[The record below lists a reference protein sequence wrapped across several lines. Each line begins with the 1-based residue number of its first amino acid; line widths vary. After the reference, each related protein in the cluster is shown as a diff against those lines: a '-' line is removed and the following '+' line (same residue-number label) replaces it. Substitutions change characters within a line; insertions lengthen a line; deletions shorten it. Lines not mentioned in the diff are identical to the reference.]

1 MPARLR
7 RLRAAARE
15 AAPALLGFAAVRVI
29 GVAVLFSWGHRS
41 GRPAAERMA
50 TLWDAQQYTEV
61 AAAGYDHGLP
71 SPGAGAHTGDAYS
84 NLAFFPLYPALIRLV
99 RAVTPLGFPSAAL
112 LIAWVA
118 SLAAAWG
125 IFAVAAWCHGRR
137 TGVLAAVVWGA
148 LPHAVV
154 ESLAYTEALFTAL
167 AAWSLYA
174 VLTRRWIWAGALCSL
189 AGLTRPTAVAL
200 VAAVV
205 AAAVATIVRGRAR
218 GRRAAP
224 GPAGLGRGS
233 AEVGWGPAEASRQAE
248 APRSAEGWWESAEA
262 PRSAEEWWRPC
273 LGAAI
278 APLGWLGFIAWVG
291 ARVDRWDG
299 YFAVQRLW
307 HSRFD
312 GGVRTARE
320 LWHIC
325 LHPASAPL
333 TTVVVALVLCGGA
346 FLCALTVAHRQPLPL
361 VVYSLGLLVIAVGDS
376 AFFAVRARF
385 LLPAFPLLLPL
396 AAGLAR
402 VRSGGVRLTLLSTA
416 AALSALYGVYLV
428 FVDIHAP

>member
-29 GVAVLFSWGHRS
+29 GVAVLFYWGHRR
-41 GRPAAERMA
+41 GRPTAERMA
-50 TLWDAQQYTEV
+50 TLWDAQLYTEV

-71 SPGAGAHTGDAYS
+71 SPGAGAHTRDAYS
-84 NLAFFPLYPALIRLV
+84 TLAFFPLYPALIRLV

-112 LIAWVA
+112 LITWVA

-137 TGVLAAVVWGA
+137 TGVLAAVVWGV

-205 AAAVATIVRGRAR
+205 VAAVAASVRAR

-224 GPAGLGRGS
+224 GPAEASRPTEKRWGPTEER
-233 AEVGWGPAEASRQAE
+233 WGPAE
-248 APRSAEGWWESAEA
+248 G
-262 PRSAEEWWRPC
+262 WWRPC

-299 YFAVQRLW
+299 YLAVQRLW

-312 GGVRTARE
+312 GGVSTARQ
-320 LWHIC
+320 LWQTC

-333 TTVVVALVLCGGA
+333 TTVVVALVLCAGA
-346 FLCALTVAHRQPLPL
+346 FLCALTVAQRQPLPL
-361 VVYSLGLLVIAVGDS
+361 VAYGLGLLVIAVGDS

-416 AALSALYGVYLV
+416 AALSALYGAYLV
-428 FVDIHAP
+428 FVGSHAP

>member
-15 AAPALLGFAAVRVI
+15 AAPALLGFAAVRGL
-29 GVAVLFSWGHRS
+29 GVAVLFYWGHRH

-50 TLWDAQQYTEV
+50 TLWDAQRYTEV

-205 AAAVATIVRGRAR
+205 AAAVAASVRAR
-218 GRRAAP
+218 GRRAGRGP
-224 GPAGLGRGS
+224 GPAEASRP
-233 AEVGWGPAEASRQAE
+233 AEERWGPAEERWGPAEASR
-248 APRSAEGWWESAEA
+248 PAEG
-262 PRSAEEWWRPC
+262 WWRPC

-291 ARVDRWDG
+291 ARAGRWDG
-299 YFAVQRLW
+299 YLAVQRLW

-312 GGVRTARE
+312 GGVSTALQ
-320 LWHIC
+320 LWHTC

-333 TTVVVALVLCGGA
+333 TTVVVALVLCAGA
-346 FLCALTVAHRQPLPL
+346 FLCALTVAQRQPLPL
-361 VVYSLGLLVIAVGDS
+361 VVYGLGLLVIAVGDS
-376 AFFAVRARF
+376 AYFAVRARF

-402 VRSGGVRLTLLSTA
+402 IRSGGVRLTLLSTA
-416 AALSALYGVYLV
+416 AALSALYGAYLV
-428 FVDIHAP
+428 FVGSHAP

>member
-15 AAPALLGFAAVRVI
+15 AAPALLGFAVVRVI

-71 SPGAGAHTGDAYS
+71 SPGAGAPTGDAYS

-112 LIAWVA
+112 LITWVA

-137 TGVLAAVVWGA
+137 AGVLATVVWGA

-174 VLTRRWIWAGALCSL
+174 VLTRRWIRAGALCSL

-205 AAAVATIVRGRAR
+205 AAAVAASVRAR

-224 GPAGLGRGS
+224 GPT
-233 AEVGWGPAEASRQAE
+233 EASWQAE
-248 APRSAEGWWESAEA
+248 APRSAERRWGPAEG
-262 PRSAEEWWRPC
+262 WWRPC

-299 YFAVQRLW
+299 YLAVQRLW

-312 GGVRTARE
+312 GGVSTARE
-320 LWHIC
+320 LWQIC

-333 TTVVVALVLCGGA
+333 TTVVVALVLCAGA

-396 AAGLAR
+396 AAALAR

-428 FVDIHAP
+428 FVDSHAP

>member
-7 RLRAAARE
+7 RLRAAAGE

-29 GVAVLFSWGHRS
+29 GVAVLFYWGHRR

-50 TLWDAQQYTEV
+50 TLWDAQLYTEV

-71 SPGAGAHTGDAYS
+71 SPGADTHTRDAYS

-112 LIAWVA
+112 LITWVA

-205 AAAVATIVRGRAR
+205 AAALAASMRTR

-224 GPAGLGRGS
+224 GPT
-233 AEVGWGPAEASRQAE
+233 EASRPTE
-248 APRSAEGWWESAEA
+248 ERWGPTEGWWGPTEG
-262 PRSAEEWWRPC
+262 WWRPC

-299 YFAVQRLW
+299 YLAVQRLW

-312 GGVRTARE
+312 GGVSTARQ
-320 LWHIC
+320 LWHTC

-333 TTVVVALVLCGGA
+333 TTVVVALVLCAGA
-346 FLCALTVAHRQPLPL
+346 FLCALTVAQRQPLPL
-361 VVYSLGLLVIAVGDS
+361 VVYGLGLLVIAVGDS

-416 AALSALYGVYLV
+416 AALSALYGAYLV
-428 FVDIHAP
+428 FVGSHAP

>member
-174 VLTRRWIWAGALCSL
+174 VLTRRWIRAGALCSL

-205 AAAVATIVRGRAR
+205 AAAVTAAVAASVRAR
-218 GRRAAP
+218 GRRVAP
-224 GPAGLGRGS
+224 GPT
-233 AEVGWGPAEASRQAE
+233 EEWWG
-248 APRSAEGWWESAEA
+248 SAEGWWGST
-262 PRSAEEWWRPC
+262 EEWWRPC

-312 GGVRTARE
+312 GGVSTARE

-333 TTVVVALVLCGGA
+333 ATVVVALVLCAGA

-376 AFFAVRARF
+376 AFFGVRARF